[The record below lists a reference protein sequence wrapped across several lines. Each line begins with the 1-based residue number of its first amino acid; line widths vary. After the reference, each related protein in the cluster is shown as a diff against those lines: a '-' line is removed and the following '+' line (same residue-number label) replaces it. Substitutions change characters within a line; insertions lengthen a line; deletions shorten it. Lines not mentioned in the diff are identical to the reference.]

1 MLLEFFPDECEED
14 ACYCIDRILQ
24 AGYHPVLAHAE
35 RCDFVNEQSVKR
47 LRAAGVTVQINIYS
61 VFEEPSDTIRSRAN
75 MLLRNR
81 LVDFTGS
88 DAHRMDHRPPAC
100 LKGID
105 YLYRTCDRDY
115 VDLILTG
122 NAGRLLCRNHHSLPN

>member
-1 MLLEFFPDECEED
+1 
-14 ACYCIDRILQ
+14 
-24 AGYHPVLAHAE
+24 
-35 RCDFVNEQSVKR
+35 
-47 LRAAGVTVQINIYS
+47 
-61 VFEEPSDTIRSRAN
+61 

-105 YLYRTCDRDY
+105 YLYRTYDRDY

-122 NAGRLLCRNHHSLPN
+122 NAGRLLCRNHHSVPN